1 MSVEEK
7 LKELGLE
14 IPPPRAA
21 MGNYVTAVRTGNLV
35 YTAGQVCAVGSE
47 ITCRGK
53 LGREVTVEEG
63 YAAARLA
70 ALNCLSA
77 IKGVLGDL
85 ERVERVVKVLGFVNS
100 AEGFHQQPRVM
111 NGASDL
117 LVSLFGEKGRHA
129 RAAIGVYQLPGD
141 AAVEVEMVVEVK

>member
-1 MSVEEK
+1 MGVEDK

-14 IPPPRAA
+14 IPAPREP

-35 YTAGQVCAVGSE
+35 YTAGQVCAAGGQ
-47 ITCRGK
+47 ITCQGK
-53 LGREVTVEEG
+53 VGREVTVEEG

-70 ALNCLSA
+70 VLNCLGA
-77 IKGVLGDL
+77 VKGVLGDL
-85 ERVERVVKVLGFVNS
+85 DRVERVVKVLGFVNS

-117 LVSLFGEKGRHA
+117 LVSLYGEKGRHA
-129 RAAIGVYQLPGD
+129 RAAIGVYQLPGN